1 MWRNNYRIWMQ
12 WVREY
17 SRRGGN
23 VTVGSDAGFIY
34 ELYGFT
40 TIREM
45 EMQQE
50 AGFHPLEVIQHATS
64 NGAKLLGLTNTG
76 VVRPGFKADLIVVD
90 GNPLHNMK
98 VLYATGLQ
106 VEENGKLVQRG
117 GVKYTIK
124 DGVVFEVASLMNDL
138 REMVRKAKETT
149 PASAP

>member
-1 MWRNNYRIWMQ
+1 
-12 WVREY
+12 
-17 SRRGGN
+17 
-23 VTVGSDAGFIY
+23 
-34 ELYGFT
+34 
-40 TIREM
+40 M

-50 AGFHPLEVIQHATS
+50 PGFHPIEVIQHATS

-106 VEENGKLVQRG
+106 VAENGKLVQRG

-124 DGVVFEVASLMNDL
+124 DGVVFEVASLLNDI
-138 REMVRKAKETT
+138 REMVRQARQTA
-149 PASAP
+149 ASAP

>member
-1 MWRNNYRIWMQ
+1 
-12 WVREY
+12 
-17 SRRGGN
+17 
-23 VTVGSDAGFIY
+23 
-34 ELYGFT
+34 
-40 TIREM
+40 
-45 EMQQE
+45 
-50 AGFHPLEVIQHATS
+50 
-64 NGAKLLGLTNTG
+64 

>member
-1 MWRNNYRIWMQ
+1 
-12 WVREY
+12 
-17 SRRGGN
+17 
-23 VTVGSDAGFIY
+23 
-34 ELYGFT
+34 
-40 TIREM
+40 
-45 EMQQE
+45 
-50 AGFHPLEVIQHATS
+50 
-64 NGAKLLGLTNTG
+64 
-76 VVRPGFKADLIVVD
+76 
-90 GNPLHNMK
+90 MK

>member
-17 SRRGGN
+17 ARRGGN

-34 ELYGFT
+34 QLYGFT
-40 TIREM
+40 TVREM

-90 GNPLHNMK
+90 GNPWHNMK
-98 VLYATGLQ
+98 VLYGTGLQ

-124 DGVVFEVASLMNDL
+124 DGVVFDVASLLTDI
-138 REMVRKAKETT
+138 RGMVQVARATATT
-149 PASAP
+149 AP

>member
-1 MWRNNYRIWMQ
+1 M
-12 WVREY
+12 
-17 SRRGGN
+17 
-23 VTVGSDAGFIY
+23 GSDAGFIY
-34 ELYGFT
+34 QLYGFT

-45 EMQQE
+45 GMQQE
-50 AGFHPLEVIQHATS
+50 AGFRPLEVIQHATS

-124 DGVVFEVASLMNDL
+124 DGVECSTWL
-138 REMVRKAKETT
+138 RYSRT
-149 PASAP
+149 SAGDGAGGTRDSDHRAGDARNPGARLALPGFDA